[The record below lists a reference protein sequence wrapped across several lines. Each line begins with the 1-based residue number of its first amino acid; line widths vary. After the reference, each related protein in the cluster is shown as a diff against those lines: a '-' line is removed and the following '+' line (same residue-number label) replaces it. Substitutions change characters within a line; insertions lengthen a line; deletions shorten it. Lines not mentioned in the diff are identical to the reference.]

1 MSLKTFHLCFITLSM
16 ALMTYILVWA
26 GRKAAAGSAAWG
38 TGAAALLSLVLGLA
52 YLRWF
57 LKEYKKLK

>member
-1 MSLKTFHLCFITLSM
+1 M